1 MISLTEEAARAVQG
15 FFFNMDPKPVGIRVG
30 VQGGGCSGFTYQ
42 MKYEYAVKEGDREI
56 ESNGVKII
64 IDRKSLLYLMGTV
77 IDYKNELGQTGFKF
91 ENPTAKRPASLS
103 DAALRKT
110 GIV

>member
-1 MISLTEEAARAVQG
+1 MISLTEAAAEALQN
-15 FFFNMDPKPVGIRVG
+15 FFSDMIPKPVGVRVG

-42 MKYEYAVKEGDREI
+42 LKYEYAVNEGDREI

-77 IDYKNELGQTGFKF
+77 IDYKNELGQTGCKF
-91 ENPTAKRPASLS
+91 ENPTAKRTCGCGESF
-103 DAALRKT
+103 
-110 GIV
+110 GI

>member
-1 MISLTEEAARAVQG
+1 MIALTEEAAKAVQG
-15 FFFNMDPKPVGIRVG
+15 FFSSMDPKPIGIRVG

-42 MKYEYAVKEGDREI
+42 MKYAYSVDPADREI

-77 IDYKNELGQTGFKF
+77 IDYKNELGQVGFKF
-91 ENPTAKRPASLS
+91 ENPTAKRTCGCGESF
-103 DAALRKT
+103 
-110 GIV
+110 GI

>member
-1 MISLTEEAARAVQG
+1 MISLTEEAAKAVQG
-15 FFFNMDPKPVGIRVG
+15 FFSSMDPKPIGIRVG

-42 MKYEYAVKEGDREI
+42 MKYAYSVDPADREI

-77 IDYKNELGQTGFKF
+77 IDYRNELGQVGFKF
-91 ENPTAKRPASLS
+91 ENPTAKRTCGCGESF
-103 DAALRKT
+103 
-110 GIV
+110 GI

>member
-1 MISLTEEAARAVQG
+1 MISLTEEAAKAVQG
-15 FFFNMDPKPVGIRVG
+15 FISNMNPKPVGIRVG

-42 MKYEYAVKEGDREI
+42 MKYEYAVNEEDREI

-91 ENPTAKRPASLS
+91 ENPTAKRTCGCGESF
-103 DAALRKT
+103 
-110 GIV
+110 GI

>member
-42 MKYEYAVKEGDREI
+42 MKYAYSVDPADREI

-91 ENPTAKRPASLS
+91 ENPTAKRTCGCGESF
-103 DAALRKT
+103 
-110 GIV
+110 GI